1 MLFPLNFQVSDGNA
15 ALRCNPSPVAWAL
28 SEELKFQHPSAVG
41 TCGPH
46 GFASGSWPAQKREAL
61 QLLGRGVAK

>member
-15 ALRCNPSPVAWAL
+15 ALRCNPSAVAWAL
-28 SEELKFQHPSAVG
+28 VKELKVQHPTALG
-41 TCGPH
+41 TRGPH
-46 GFASGSWPAQKREAL
+46 GFARGSWPAQKRDAL